1 MEGKIEKT
9 SPSHCVRMSFFF
21 MRYYLLMKDR
31 AVESWAFPLSLEVQD
46 IMINKVVTGSASI
59 SVKEAVDTMNAH
71 GIGCLVVMEKE
82 SPVGIVTERDLLK
95 RVLAESKDPR
105 KINVQEIMS
114 KPLIVGK
121 PDMLIEEVIKLMIDK
136 KIKKLPIVENGKLL
150 GLVTLTDIVSFQ
162 PQLIRV
168 VKQLTHPHEWEKVEE
183 K

>member
-1 MEGKIEKT
+1 
-9 SPSHCVRMSFFF
+9 
-21 MRYYLLMKDR
+21 MKDR
-31 AVESWAFPLSLEVQD
+31 AVESWAFPMSLEVQD
-46 IMINKVVTGSASI
+46 IMISKVVTGRVSI
-59 SVKEAVDTMNAH
+59 SVKEAVDTMNEH
-71 GIGCLVVMEKE
+71 GIGCLVVVEKE

>member
-31 AVESWAFPLSLEVQD
+31 AVESWAFPLSLEIQD

-121 PDMLIEEVIKLMIDK
+121 PDMLIEEVIKAHD
-136 KIKKLPIVENGKLL
+136 
-150 GLVTLTDIVSFQ
+150 
-162 PQLIRV
+162 
-168 VKQLTHPHEWEKVEE
+168 
-183 K
+183 

>member
-1 MEGKIEKT
+1 M
-9 SPSHCVRMSFFF
+9 
-21 MRYYLLMKDR
+21 
-31 AVESWAFPLSLEVQD
+31 SLEIHD
-46 IMINKVVTGSASI
+46 IMRSKVVTGRASI
-59 SVKEAVDTMNAH
+59 SVKKAVDTMNKH
-71 GIGCLVVMEKE
+71 GIGCLVVVEKE

>member
-1 MEGKIEKT
+1 LKKWL
-9 SPSHCVRMSFFF
+9 PSHCARMSFFF
-21 MRYYLLMKDR
+21 MHYHLLMKDR
-31 AVESWAFPLSLEVQD
+31 AVESWAFPMSLEVQD
-46 IMINKVVTGSASI
+46 IMISKVVTGRVSI
-59 SVKEAVDTMNAH
+59 SVKEAVDTMNEH
-71 GIGCLVVMEKE
+71 GIGCLVVVEKE

>member
-1 MEGKIEKT
+1 M
-9 SPSHCVRMSFFF
+9 
-21 MRYYLLMKDR
+21 
-31 AVESWAFPLSLEVQD
+31 SLEIHD
-46 IMINKVVTGSASI
+46 IMRSKVVTGRASI
-59 SVKEAVDTMNAH
+59 SVKEAVDIMNKH
-71 GIGCLVVMEKE
+71 GIGCLVVVEKE
-82 SPVGIVTERDLLK
+82 SPIGIVTERDLLK

-121 PDMLIEEVIKLMIDK
+121 PGMLIEEVIKLMFDN

-150 GLVTLTDIVSFQ
+150 GLVTLTDLVSFQ

-168 VKQLTHPHEWEKVEE
+168 VKQLTHPHEWKKVEE

>member
-1 MEGKIEKT
+1 
-9 SPSHCVRMSFFF
+9 MSFFF
-21 MRYYLLMKDR
+21 MHYPLLMKDR
-31 AVESWAFPLSLEVQD
+31 AVESWAFPMSLEVQD
-46 IMINKVVTGSASI
+46 IMISKVVTGRVSI
-59 SVKEAVDTMNAH
+59 SVKEAVDIMNEH
-71 GIGCLVVMEKE
+71 GIGCLVVVEKE
-82 SPVGIVTERDLLK
+82 IPVGIVTERDLLK
-95 RVLAESKDPR
+95 RVLAEFKDPR

>member
-1 MEGKIEKT
+1 M
-9 SPSHCVRMSFFF
+9 
-21 MRYYLLMKDR
+21 
-31 AVESWAFPLSLEVQD
+31 SLEVHD
-46 IMINKVVTGSASI
+46 IMISEVVTGRASI
-59 SVKEAVDTMNAH
+59 SVKEAVDTMNKH
-71 GIGCLVVMEKE
+71 GIGCLVVVEKE

-95 RVLAESKDPR
+95 RVLAKSKDPR

-121 PDMLIEEVIKLMIDK
+121 PDMLIEEVIKLMLDK
-136 KIKKLPIVENGKLL
+136 KIKKLPIVENGNLL
-150 GLVTLTDIVSFQ
+150 GLVTLTDLVSFQ